1 MTDGPISHISWRQT
15 YISEYGD
22 ISSLTNIEWST
33 NTEVLESWLPELSL
47 PGMTFLGWYS
57 SETFE
62 EDTKINVG
70 DILLNASV
78 VPVYAKWEGNPII
91 VDAMAI
97 YDIANAIRERGKTTG
112 GIALKDM
119 AAAVTA
125 ALSS

>member
-1 MTDGPISHISWRQT
+1 MVEGPIGNGSWTQT

-22 ISSLTNIEWST
+22 ISSLTNIEWLT

-70 DILLNASV
+70 DVLNTSV

-112 GIALKDM
+112 AIALKDM